1 MKKCKLCGEDFED
14 KYAFCPLDGMPL
26 LISLLPLGEGAGM
39 RGDTSRRPALSPT
52 LSQRPREFDGR
63 EVAASATR
71 EFSLTLIG
79 DARLSQR
86 LAIEIR
92 FVVDQIKRAWPSFR
106 SDPVGFTRTEFGEL
120 RKRVKQTLARPH
132 LVSGAVTAVLVLSA
146 LILGVLF
153 LEKHSSKR
161 TNKTESEDLTRL
173 FTIDFQQEP
182 TPTSDRGVGTGEQG
196 RVGLERGKGEGSRPV
211 PARAQGGGS
220 GGMQNQAAPSQG
232 RPPQPSVIPAP
243 ISTTYARLPPLSS
256 AGLDIDP
263 ALWKDLKFTSYGD
276 PRSKSTTPSNG
287 PGDGGGVGTNNGT
300 GIGDGLGPGF
310 GRGRDGNMGGGS
322 NQPGNGGIGGG
333 KGNNPNPNEAD
344 RVYNSPEV
352 SQRARVLFKPEPQY
366 TEEARKD
373 NITGTVV
380 LRVVFSRT
388 GEVTN
393 IRAMQSLQGGL
404 TEKAIAA
411 ARQIR
416 FVPATRNGQPVSMYM
431 QLEYNFN
438 LY

>member
-1 MKKCKLCGEDFED
+1 MKKCGVCGENFED
-14 KYAFCPLDGMPL
+14 KYAFCPLDGVAL
-26 LISLLPLGEGAGM
+26 LISLLPVGEGSGM
-39 RGDTSRRPALSPT
+39 SGNSPRLQALSQSLFEREREFDQEVAT
-52 LSQRPREFDGR
+52 FAPREFN
-63 EVAASATR
+63 
-71 EFSLTLIG
+71 LTLIG

-86 LAIEIR
+86 LAIEIQ
-92 FVVDQIKRAWPSFR
+92 FVVDQIQRAWPSIKSHPIAFAR
-106 SDPVGFTRTEFGEL
+106 SEFVEL
-120 RKRVKQTLARPH
+120 RQRVKQTVARPH
-132 LVSGAVTAVLVLSA
+132 VVSGAVTAVLVLSA
-146 LILGVLF
+146 LILSVLF
-153 LEKHSSKR
+153 LEKHSPKR
-161 TNKTESEDLTRL
+161 TNKTESDELTRL
-173 FTIDFQQEP
+173 FTVDFQSEP
-182 TPTSDRGVGTGEQG
+182 TPTSDQGVGTGEKG
-196 RVGLERGKGEGSRPV
+196 RVGFEIGKGEGSRPV

-220 GGMQNQAAPSQG
+220 GGMHDQSAPSPG
-232 RPPQPSVIPAP
+232 RLPQPSVIPAP
-243 ISTTYARLPPLSS
+243 ISTTYARLPPQLS

-287 PGDGGGVGTNNGT
+287 PGDGGGVGTNSGT

-322 NQPGNGGIGGG
+322 KQPGGDGIGGG
-333 KGNNPNPNEAD
+333 KGNNPNPDVD
-344 RVYNSPEV
+344 RVYSSPDV
-352 SQRARVLFKPEPQY
+352 TQRARVLFKPEPQY
-366 TEEARKD
+366 TEEARK
-373 NITGTVV
+373 NSITGTVI